1 MKMCQED
8 VPTYS
13 LKLNLVQKK
22 KKKKTLTKRNES
34 KELSIKNYVIIAL

>member
-1 MKMCQED
+1 MKMYQED

-22 KKKKTLTKRNES
+22 KKKKKDINKKKCE
-34 KELSIKNYVIIAL
+34 